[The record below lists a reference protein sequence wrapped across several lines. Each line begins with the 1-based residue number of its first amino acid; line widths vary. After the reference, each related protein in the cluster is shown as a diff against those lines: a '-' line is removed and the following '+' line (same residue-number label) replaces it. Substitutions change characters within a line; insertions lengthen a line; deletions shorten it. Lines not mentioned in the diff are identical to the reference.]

1 MFKNLKNKKTI
12 INFIQKK
19 PYFIFE
25 IKNFLSD
32 NEYEEIFKNFPTI
45 NKDNISEIL
54 TQNKKYAFNSRSNFY
69 KKKIYENSTMQ
80 KIHEIIFSKEFSYF
94 FYKRLFKE
102 IFLSRFNNV
111 KNIIKILRFKRF
123 HNNKQITKKNF
134 FEKIIFSDIVP
145 DIEYSYM
152 MNGAKLVPHTDSRQK
167 LISLMLYFPDD
178 NLTEEQ
184 KFSLG
189 TSFYLSKNK
198 NIKNKHLLNSKE
210 EIDFKKNNKIG
221 ITLPFC
227 GKNLYG
233 FIRNDLSWHT
243 VEPFFVNE
251 NFIRKSININ
261 LYI

>member
-1 MFKNLKNKKTI
+1 
-12 INFIQKK
+12 
-19 PYFIFE
+19 
-25 IKNFLSD
+25 
-32 NEYEEIFKNFPTI
+32 
-45 NKDNISEIL
+45 
-54 TQNKKYAFNSRSNFY
+54 
-69 KKKIYENSTMQ
+69 
-80 KIHEIIFSKEFSYF
+80 
-94 FYKRLFKE
+94 
-102 IFLSRFNNV
+102 
-111 KNIIKILRFKRF
+111 
-123 HNNKQITKKNF
+123 
-134 FEKIIFSDIVP
+134 
-145 DIEYSYM
+145 M

-178 NLTEEQ
+178 KLTEEQ

-198 NIKNKHLLNSKE
+198 NIKNKHLLNNNE
-210 EIDFKKNNKIG
+210 ESDFKKNNKMG
-221 ITLPFC
+221 ITLPFR